1 MITPTT
7 PDELAIPYQLPQVPF
22 MPPDMVHAGVMS
34 QWLEDDDLWVPVTQ
48 TVSFKPSLL
57 NTGGGYYINLL
68 RVRQAGVLSR
78 HRHSGGVHA
87 IVLKGRWYYL
97 EHDWVAE
104 EGSFAYEPPG
114 ETHTL
119 FVPEDVEEMI
129 TWFHVQ
135 GGYTYVDPQGV
146 AVGYEDVFTSIRPYS
161 RDARQRASDC
171 HFRRPHRVFFRR
183 SSSRRLHPHRP
194 SPVTESVVPMTV

>member
-1 MITPTT
+1 MNTPIK
-7 PDELAIPYQLPQVPF
+7 PDELAVPYQLPQVPF
-22 MPPDMVHAGVMS
+22 MTPDMVHTGVMT
-34 QWLEDDDLWVPVTQ
+34 QWLEDDELWVPVTR
-48 TVSFKPSLL
+48 TVSFKPLLL
-57 NTGGGYYINLL
+57 NTAGGYYINLL

-104 EGSFAYEPPG
+104 QGSFAYEPPG

-146 AVGYEDVFTSIRPYS
+146 ATGYEDVFTKLEAARAHYACLGLPDDYIEQFIR
-161 RDARQRASDC
+161 
-171 HFRRPHRVFFRR
+171 
-183 SSSRRLHPHRP
+183 
-194 SPVTESVVPMTV
+194 

>member
-1 MITPTT
+1 MTVARK

-22 MPPDMVHAGVMS
+22 MSPDMVHPGVLGK
-34 QWLEDDDLWVPVTQ
+34 WLEDDQLWVPVTAS
-48 TVSFKPSLL
+48 VSFKPLLL
-57 NTGGGYYINLL
+57 NVSGGYYINLL
-68 RVRQAGVLSR
+68 RVRQSGVLSR
-78 HRHSGGVHA
+78 HRHTGGVHA
-87 IVLKGRWYYL
+87 LVLKGRWYYL

-146 AVGYEDVFTSIRPYS
+146 AVGYEDVFTKLETARAHYKALGLPDDYIEQFIR
-161 RDARQRASDC
+161 
-171 HFRRPHRVFFRR
+171 
-183 SSSRRLHPHRP
+183 
-194 SPVTESVVPMTV
+194 

>member
-1 MITPTT
+1 MTVARK

-22 MPPDMVHAGVMS
+22 MSPDMVHPGVLGT
-34 QWLEDDDLWVPVTQ
+34 WLEDDQLWVPVTAS
-48 TVSFKPSLL
+48 VSFKPLLL
-57 NTGGGYYINLL
+57 NVSGGYYINLL
-68 RVRQAGVLSR
+68 RVRQSGVLSR
-78 HRHSGGVHA
+78 HRHTGGVHA
-87 IVLKGRWYYL
+87 LVLKGRWFYL
-97 EHDWVAE
+97 EHDWVAK

-146 AVGYEDVFTSIRPYS
+146 AVGYEDVFTKLESARAHYKALGLPDDYIEQFIR
-161 RDARQRASDC
+161 
-171 HFRRPHRVFFRR
+171 
-183 SSSRRLHPHRP
+183 
-194 SPVTESVVPMTV
+194 